1 MIIPVYNAGNY
12 LRACLDSVLSQP
24 LALEVLCVDDGS
36 SDGSAAILEEYAARD
51 SRLHLLR
58 QKNAGAGAARNR
70 GLCQAAGEY
79 LFFMDADDQ
88 LLPDAL
94 AQLCRQA
101 ADADIIRCR
110 CIDHNQQTGQNS
122 RSVHNSLLRLPPFLF
137 GPTLTYR
144 KAWPWF
150 PKVNVAPW
158 GGLVR
163 RRLLMAHDIRFN
175 DLVCVND
182 RSFFWDCVLH
192 AESIRFSKTDLLYY
206 RTHMSASLVGGRIR
220 HFQCQFRS
228 YELVYALSR
237 DLPSRMRRSLLN
249 GELLDLASWL
259 EQGIQTPLAPQIRQ
273 QTRAFLAQMDTAP
286 WNGAIRH
293 TRWYR
298 RIHAALD
305 HKDE

>member
-1 MIIPVYNAGNY
+1 MIIPVYNAENY

-36 SDGSAAILEEYAARD
+36 
-51 SRLHLLR
+51 
-58 QKNAGAGAARNR
+58 NR

-110 CIDHNQQTGQNS
+110 CIDHNQQTGQDS

-163 RRLLMAHDIRFN
+163 RSLLMEHNIRFN

-273 QTRAFLAQMDTAP
+273 QTRAFLAQMDTTP

>member
-1 MIIPVYNAGNY
+1 
-12 LRACLDSVLSQP
+12 
-24 LALEVLCVDDGS
+24 
-36 SDGSAAILEEYAARD
+36 
-51 SRLHLLR
+51 
-58 QKNAGAGAARNR
+58 
-70 GLCQAAGEY
+70 
-79 LFFMDADDQ
+79 MDADDQ

-110 CIDHNQQTGQNS
+110 CIDHNQQTGQDS